1 MMAKLSGV
9 AGKITFRNDTNGFT
23 VLQLKEQS
31 ASLPVTCIGIMPSVN
46 NGEHISVEGEWQTSK
61 KFGKQFA
68 VQTYNIVQP
77 DTIDGIKKFL
87 LSGILSNVGPVRT
100 EAIVDKFG
108 LDTLSI
114 LDSAPQRLLEV
125 NGIGKKT
132 LDKIKESWHQK
143 RYLKNLI
150 LFLAQHDI
158 STSLAVKLSKIYGT
172 DAQRKVTE
180 NPYVLIS
187 DVRGVGFIKADQIA
201 QKMGYSRESV
211 HRIKAG
217 LLFTLQESLKDG
229 HSCYPRDEL
238 IALAVP
244 LLDVDKEKVVY
255 SLDDMVAVGSVVQ
268 DQEYVYVP
276 AFNAA
281 EKYIAKNIKSRNDYF
296 KGKRRGTTAQS
307 IDTWIKQYQER
318 NSWTGDLIQIKAIAT
333 AVVSP
338 LFLCTGGPG
347 TGKTTIL
354 KVICAYFSESGC
366 RVALAAPTGRAAERM
381 TFCTGIEAKTIHR
394 LLGYNAGS
402 DDLVFQK
409 NEANPLET
417 DVVII
422 DEVSMIDL
430 LLMRSL
436 LAAVPL
442 SAHIILIGDNKQ
454 LPSVGPGNVLSDL
467 ISSQIIPHVH
477 LQTVFRQA
485 AQSRIVTAAHEIIKG
500 IIPVFQNLSEENCFF
515 VSKQDPEE
523 SVEYIVDLVSRRLPE
538 KYYLDPI
545 RDIQVLS
552 PMHKGLLGTM
562 HLNNT
567 LQVALNTRK
576 RKLVWDGVQFIEGD
590 KVMQIKNN
598 YENGVFNGDIGI
610 ITRIIDDNSLSV
622 KFHDTEVEYTTSSLD
637 EIQPAY
643 CMSIHKSQGCEFK
656 AVVIPVSTQ
665 HYIMLQ
671 RNLIYTA
678 LTRAKSVC
686 VLIGTP
692 NALSIA
698 VRNDKAL
705 RRYSQLASRLSS
717 KHD

>member
-9 AGKITFRNDTNGFT
+9 AGKITFRNDANGFT
-23 VLQLKEQS
+23 VLQLKEQPS
-31 ASLPVTCIGIMPSVN
+31 SLPVTCIGIMPSVN

-68 VQTYNIVQP
+68 VQTYNVNQP

-100 EAIVDKFG
+100 EAIVEKFG
-108 LDTLSI
+108 LETLAI

-132 LDKIKESWHQK
+132 LDKIKESWHEK

-217 LLFTLQESLKDG
+217 ILFTLQESLKDG
-229 HSCYPRDEL
+229 HVCYPRDEL
-238 IALAVP
+238 ITLAAP
-244 LLDVDKEKVVY
+244 LLEVDKEKVVY

-268 DQEYVYVP
+268 EQEFIYVP

-281 EKYIAKNIKSRNDYF
+281 EKSITKNIKNRIGYFRDSCRND
-296 KGKRRGTTAQS
+296 TAQS
-307 IDTWIKQYQER
+307 IDMWLKRYQER
-318 NSWTGDLIQIKAIAT
+318 NGWTGDPVQIKAIT
-333 AVVSP
+333 AAVLNP

-354 KVICAYFSESGC
+354 KVICAYFSERGC
-366 RVALAAPTGRAAERM
+366 NIALAAPTGRAAERM
-381 TFCTGIEAKTIHR
+381 SSCTGIEAKTIHR

-402 DDLVFQK
+402 DESVFQK
-409 NEANPLET
+409 NEDNPLEA

-422 DEVSMIDL
+422 DEVSMVDL

-454 LPSVGPGNVLSDL
+454 LPSVGPGNVLSDF

-485 AQSRIVTAAHEIIKG
+485 AQSRIITAAHEIIKG
-500 IIPVFQNLSEENCFF
+500 TIPVFQNRSEENCFF
-515 VSKQDPEE
+515 VSKSDPQE

-538 KYYLDPI
+538 KYHLDPVN
-545 RDIQVLS
+545 DIQILS

-567 LQVALNTRK
+567 LQAALNTRK

-598 YENGVFNGDIGI
+598 YDNGVFNGDIGMI
-610 ITRIIDDNSLSV
+610 SRIIDDDSLSV
-622 KFHDTEVEYTTSSLD
+622 KFQGSEVEYSASNLE

-643 CMSIHKSQGCEFK
+643 CISIHKSQGCEFK

-705 RRYSQLASRLSS
+705 RRYSQLASRLSAIHS
-717 KHD
+717 

>member
-1 MMAKLSGV
+1 MIKLSGV

-23 VLQLKEQS
+23 VFQLKEQPL
-31 ASLPVTCIGIMPSVN
+31 SLPVICIGIMPTINS
-46 NGEHISVEGEWQTSK
+46 GESITVEGEWQTSI

-68 VQTYNIVQP
+68 VHIYHINQP

-100 EAIVDKFG
+100 EAIVEKFG
-108 LDTLSI
+108 LETLSI

-125 NGIGKKT
+125 SGIGEKT
-132 LDKIKESWHQK
+132 LDKIKESWYQK

-158 STSLAVKLSKIYGT
+158 STSLALKLSKIYGS
-172 DAQRKVTE
+172 DAQRKVAE

-217 LLFTLQESLKDG
+217 ILFTLQESLKDG
-229 HSCYPRDEL
+229 HSCYPREEL
-238 IALAVP
+238 ITLAAP
-244 LLDVDKEKVVY
+244 LLEVDKEKVAY

-268 DQEYVYVP
+268 EQEFIYVP
-276 AFNAA
+276 AFYAA
-281 EKYIAKNIKSRNDYF
+281 EKYITKNVKNRIEYFEDKSIK
-296 KGKRRGTTAQS
+296 GTAQS
-307 IDTWIKQYQER
+307 IEIWIKQFQER
-318 NSWTGDLIQIKAIAT
+318 NGWTGDIIQIKAITT
-333 AVVSP
+333 AVSNP

-354 KVICAYFSESGC
+354 KVICAYFSEMGC
-366 RVALAAPTGRAAERM
+366 SITLTAPTGRAAERM
-381 TFCTGIEAKTIHR
+381 SYCTGIGAKTIHR

-402 DDLVFQK
+402 DDSGFQK
-409 NEANPLET
+409 NEGNLLET
-417 DVVII
+417 DVIII
-422 DEVSMIDL
+422 DEVSMVDL

-454 LPSVGPGNVLSDL
+454 LPSVGPGNVLSDF
-467 ISSQIIPHVH
+467 ISSQVIPHVH

-500 IIPVFQNLSEENCFF
+500 AIPVFQNRSEDNCFF
-515 VSKQDPEE
+515 VSRQDPQE
-523 SVEYIVDLVSRRLPE
+523 SVDYIIDLVSRRLPE
-538 KYYLDPI
+538 KYNLDPVK
-545 RDIQVLS
+545 DIQVLS
-552 PMHKGLLGTM
+552 PMHKGLLGTIN
-562 HLNNT
+562 LNST
-567 LQVALNTRK
+567 LQTALNTRK
-576 RKLVWDGVQFIEGD
+576 RKLVWDSVQFIEGD
-590 KVMQIKNN
+590 KVMQVKND
-598 YENGVFNGDIGI
+598 YERGIFNGDMGI
-610 ITRIIDDNSLSV
+610 VTRVIDDDSLGV
-622 KFHDTEVEYTTSSLD
+622 KFQESEVEYTKSELE

-643 CMSIHKSQGCEFK
+643 CISIHKSQGCEFN
-656 AVVIPVSTQ
+656 AVVIPISTQ
-665 HYIMLQ
+665 HYVMLQ

-678 LTRAKSVC
+678 LTRAKTVC

-705 RRYSQLASRLSS
+705 RRYSQLASRLSAI
-717 KHD
+717 